1 MSMLNQLVI
10 SAAVEGSVDE
20 AVIRRLIGH
29 VGLTPGPIYGKKGKD
44 DLRKKIRAYNLA
56 AQHAPWVILV
66 DLDNDADCALAL
78 RQAWLSNP
86 APNLCFRVAVRQ
98 VEAWLMADRETL
110 AKFLDIPQDKIPNN
124 PEGLPNAKWEMAKLA
139 QASRSREIRDDMAR
153 RPGSGCAVGPA
164 YPSRLIEYAQKHWR
178 PAVAAQRADSL
189 RRAIACLKQLSACL
203 KLPSR

>member
-1 MSMLNQLVI
+1 MLNQLVI

-20 AVIRRLIGH
+20 AVIRRLIGY

-66 DLDNDADCALAL
+66 DLDNDADCAPAL

-110 AKFLDIPQDKIPNN
+110 AKFLGIPQDKIPRAHPKNGKTWS
-124 PEGLPNAKWEMAKLA
+124 PGREVTADGLNGCTMALD
-139 QASRSREIRDDMAR
+139 RT
-153 RPGSGCAVGPA
+153 A
-164 YPSRLIEYAQKHWR
+164 YPC
-178 PAVAAQRADSL
+178 P
-189 RRAIACLKQLSACL
+189 SASC
-203 KLPSR
+203 